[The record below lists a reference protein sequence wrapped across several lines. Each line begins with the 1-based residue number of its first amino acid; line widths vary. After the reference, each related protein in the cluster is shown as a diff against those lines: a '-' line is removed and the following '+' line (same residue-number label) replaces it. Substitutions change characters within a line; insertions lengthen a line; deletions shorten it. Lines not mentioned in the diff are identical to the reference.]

1 MTKKRNGVSI
11 LTYTRSKK
19 QKSPVIKW
27 MIRIVAV
34 LLILAI
40 LAIGYLAYKLFAVG
54 GAIHNPLN
62 RDHSELRSGSV
73 DLSKGDPFT
82 IALFGVDSNA
92 ERASNGG
99 GERSDTIML
108 LSINPQK
115 KTTEM
120 VSIPRDTQAEIVGQ
134 GTTEKINHA
143 YAYGG
148 PDMAVKTLEKLMDV
162 PVDHYATVD
171 MDGLQDTIDTVG
183 GINVV
188 SNATFSAQGYQFQKG
203 VKEHLDGEAAMAF
216 IRSRKEDGAG
226 GDFGRQERQQLV
238 LQGLANKLTSVSSL
252 TNLNGI
258 MNQLGDN
265 VQTDLSLSELN
276 QVRSNYSDAND
287 NVNCYQLEGSDG
299 IQSDGL
305 YYFIPDEG
313 SKAEISQLLRAN
325 LGL

>member
-1 MTKKRNGVSI
+1 M
-11 LTYTRSKK
+11 TYTRSKK
-19 QKSPVIKW
+19 RKNPVIKW
-27 MIRIVAV
+27 MLRIIAV

-40 LAIGYLAYKLFAVG
+40 IAVAYLAYKLFAVG

-62 RDHSELRSGSV
+62 REHSELRSGTV
-73 DLSKGDPFT
+73 DLDKGEPFT

-92 ERASNGG
+92 ERASAGG

-108 LSINPQK
+108 LSINPDK

-120 VSIPRDTQAEIVGQ
+120 VSIPRDTQTEIVGR

-183 GINVV
+183 GIDVV
-188 SNATFSAQGYQFQKG
+188 SNATFSAEGHDFQQG
-203 VKEHLDGEAAMAF
+203 VKEHLDGETAMAF

-238 LQGLANKLTSVSSL
+238 LQGLMNKLTSVSSL
-252 TNLNGI
+252 TNFNSL
-258 MNQLGDN
+258 MDQLGDN
-265 VQTDLSLSELN
+265 VTTDLSLSELN
-276 QVRSNYSDAND
+276 TIRSNYSDANEH
-287 NVNCYQLEGSDG
+287 VNRHQLEGSGG
-299 IQSDGL
+299 IQDDGV
-305 YYFIPDEG
+305 YYFVPD
-313 SKAEISQLLRAN
+313 SDSLAQLSQELRAN